1 MKTYLCGSLLAFT
14 IAACGGATAAPGPNV
29 AGGTATSPSPADT
42 GLSPT
47 VALSAQTTQDAVAP
61 AAVGA
66 TATPPTAGTAT
77 KLAPVGTDS
86 GRSLDDIKAVVVA
99 ARPRARAC
107 YDTAE
112 AAHPGIE
119 GDIVI
124 SFLIDPKGDVKSAD
138 VDPTRTTIAD
148 AAVGPCIVSVIKSLK
163 FPASAKG
170 FETRS
175 SYPFNF
181 RPKRA
186 VTPVPSR

>member
-1 MKTYLCGSLLAFT
+1 MKTYLCGSLLAFM
-14 IAACGGATAAPGPNV
+14 IAACGGATPPAGPSAA
-29 AGGTATSPSPADT
+29 AGTATSPSPADT

-47 VALSAQTTQDAVAP
+47 VALSAQTTQDATGP
-61 AAVGA
+61 EAVGS
-66 TATPPTAGTAT
+66 TAKPPTAGKGTQLT
-77 KLAPVGTDS
+77 PVGTDS

-124 SFLIDPKGDVKSAD
+124 SFLVDPKGDVKSAD

-163 FPASAKG
+163 FPASARG

-186 VTPVPSR
+186 ITVVPSR